1 MNGRDLIGFP
11 YVDLPLFESVS
22 PKEDHYD
29 EEEDSFVRCL
39 LENSIIHKE
48 IEPEIEDLDSL
59 D

>member
-1 MNGRDLIGFP
+1 MNGNMIGFP
-11 YVDLPLFESVS
+11 FVELPLFESVS
-22 PKEDHYD
+22 PKEDIYP
-29 EEEDSFVRCL
+29 EEEDSFVRTL